1 MMLLRI
7 FNFDSSTVS
16 EHVNM
21 QQFIWNKTCVNMISW
36 LDTLKFS
43 LITPLADQISKTPC
57 CVLQQLCLHV
67 FFILTFL
74 KLYLI
79 M

>member
-1 MMLLRI
+1 MLLRI

-16 EHVNM
+16 ELVNM
-21 QQFIWNKTCVNMISW
+21 QQYICNKTDVNIISW
-36 LDTLKFS
+36 LAALKFS
-43 LITPLADQISKTPC
+43 QITPLADQISKTPC

-67 FFILTFL
+67 FFILTYL